1 MKGSSLGRLA
11 GAAVVG
17 LIVVVLVPMVFITA
31 LLGAS
36 SAASCGTAS
45 AAVGPVGDLNKSD
58 PEDMPPLEIAR
69 RIYAVGARMKM
80 DDRQVLTAFAVVIVE
95 TGGNVTMKNTRGGTG
110 SSTGAFQQ
118 IDDPHYTKRNRD
130 NVSAAATT
138 FFEDLRAVDHG
149 QPVGKLA
156 QDVQHSG
163 YGSKYALVVG
173 RAKWFLTK
181 IKGAPAAG
189 GEGLGSITAPG
200 SACGGAAAP
209 VGPPGKI
216 GKNNDLVPP
225 ADAPPKVVQVIL
237 AANQINDTPYV
248 WGGGHAGYGL
258 VDGYDCSGSV
268 SYALHGGGFM
278 PGPPLVSGDFG
289 SWGSSGKGKW
299 ITVYSSSIHVFMFVA
314 GVRFDTSP
322 WGDTAGSGPR
332 WRSTPRS
339 LAGFTVTHPQGY

>member
-1 MKGSSLGRLA
+1 MQGSSLGRLA
-11 GAAVVG
+11 GAAIVG

-36 SAASCGTAS
+36 SAASCGTAPT
-45 AAVGPVGDLNKSD
+45 AIGAVGDLTKSD

-69 RIYAVGARMKM
+69 RIDAVGRQMKM
-80 DDRQVLTAFAVVIVE
+80 DDRQVLTGFAVVIVE

-130 NVSAAATT
+130 NVAAAATT

-149 QPVGKLA
+149 QPIGELA
-156 QDVQHSG
+156 QDVQHSQFPD
-163 YGSKYALVVG
+163 KYALVVP
-173 RAKWFLTK
+173 RAKWFLAK
-181 IKGAPAAG
+181 VKGQPVAAG
-189 GEGLGSITAPG
+189 TGLGSITAPG

-216 GKNNDLVPP
+216 GKDNDLVPP

-237 AANQINDTPYV
+237 AANQINDRPYV

-278 PGPPLVSGDFG
+278 PGPPLTSGSFG
-289 SWGSSGKGKW
+289 SWGRPGKGNW
-299 ITVYSSSIHVFMFVA
+299 ITVYSSSVHVFMFVA

-339 LAGFTVTHPQGY
+339 LAGFTTTHPQGF